1 MIPVV
6 ELQGLAL
13 IAKLKRWQAR
23 TAEALPNLISHTN
36 RLEIETRLFS
46 LTFHFN
52 HLLAPVILFGHVD
65 PGSRQRYDVG
75 GPFATGACITSHAS

>member
-1 MIPVV
+1 MFPVV
-6 ELQGLAL
+6 DLQGLAP
-13 IAKLKRWQAR
+13 IAKLKKWQAR
-23 TAEALPNLISHTN
+23 KAEALPNLISHTN
-36 RLEIETRLFS
+36 RLEIETRPFS

-52 HLLAPVILFGHVD
+52 NFLTLVNLFGHAD